1 MGANGK
7 MQAGA
12 GHDFAGL
19 DDANYAA
26 FPAVLSA
33 VEKHAPDAL
42 DLLYRQI
49 DATPET
55 RRFFAS
61 PAAASHAKAKQLD
74 HWRELFA
81 RPLDD
86 QYRQRANRIGQI
98 HAEIGLEPSW
108 YIRSYALLLER
119 VVDGIVNEGLVARF
133 NGGRL
138 SAQIGTL
145 IKAAM
150 VDMDIALSAYFHVE
164 SQRRTAV
171 IDRVGAALDALAR
184 GDFTARLEGLPD
196 AYAKLADDFE
206 AMRSGIAETIGQ
218 VARSAGGISTG
229 SSEISQASDD
239 LARRTEQQAASLE
252 ETAAAMNELTDAVRA
267 TAAGAS
273 RVDGSVGEAHRDAE
287 DGGAIVREAVA
298 AMGDIQVSSQQISS
312 ILELIDGI
320 AFQTNLLALNAGVEA
335 ARAGE
340 SGKGF
345 AVVANEVRA
354 LAQRSSEASQDIKAL
369 IETSSRHVERGVD
382 LVGRTGAALER
393 IVAKIAEINQQAREI
408 SQAAEVQA
416 DRLVQVSGAV
426 TTMDRMT
433 QQNAAMVEESS
444 AAARTLAQEAG
455 SLATAVGAFR
465 LDASGAGFARA
476 PAAPVRA
483 APMRAAP
490 AVIGNLAIQPSEDDW
505 AEF

>member
-150 VDMDIALSAYFHVE
+150 ADMDIALSAYFHVE

-196 AYAKLADDFE
+196 AYAKLISRRCDRALP
-206 AMRSGIAETIGQ
+206 R
-218 VARSAGGISTG
+218 RSARWRARPAVSAPDRRR
-229 SSEISQASDD
+229 S
-239 LARRTEQQAASLE
+239 ARRRT
-252 ETAAAMNELTDAVRA
+252 
-267 TAAGAS
+267 
-273 RVDGSVGEAHRDAE
+273 
-287 DGGAIVREAVA
+287 
-298 AMGDIQVSSQQISS
+298 
-312 ILELIDGI
+312 
-320 AFQTNLLALNAGVEA
+320 
-335 ARAGE
+335 
-340 SGKGF
+340 
-345 AVVANEVRA
+345 
-354 LAQRSSEASQDIKAL
+354 
-369 IETSSRHVERGVD
+369 TS
-382 LVGRTGAALER
+382 
-393 IVAKIAEINQQAREI
+393 
-408 SQAAEVQA
+408 
-416 DRLVQVSGAV
+416 
-426 TTMDRMT
+426 
-433 QQNAAMVEESS
+433 
-444 AAARTLAQEAG
+444 
-455 SLATAVGAFR
+455 
-465 LDASGAGFARA
+465 
-476 PAAPVRA
+476 PAAPSSR
-483 APMRAAP
+483 RP
-490 AVIGNLAIQPSEDDW
+490 AWRRPRRR
-505 AEF
+505 